1 MVYTPTGMTITT
13 PPGTS
18 SHPAASPIG
27 LPSDTKFG
35 WFFCAVFL
43 LAAGWFAWVASLV
56 WSAIFSGAAV
66 AFALLSLL
74 SPSRLRPLN
83 RLWYSFGIL
92 LGKIISPIVL
102 GLIFFV
108 LITPVSLATRMFGRD
123 ELRMRRRRIP
133 SYWINR
139 TPPGPPSES
148 FRNQF

>member
-1 MVYTPTGMTITT
+1 MVNLSPQTTSAPTATL
-13 PPGTS
+13 
-18 SHPAASPIG
+18 IG

-35 WFFCAVFL
+35 WFFCTVFL
-43 LAAGWFAWVASLV
+43 LAAGWFAWVVSLV

-66 AFALLSLL
+66 VFALLALI

-123 ELRMRRRRIP
+123 ELRMRRRRVP